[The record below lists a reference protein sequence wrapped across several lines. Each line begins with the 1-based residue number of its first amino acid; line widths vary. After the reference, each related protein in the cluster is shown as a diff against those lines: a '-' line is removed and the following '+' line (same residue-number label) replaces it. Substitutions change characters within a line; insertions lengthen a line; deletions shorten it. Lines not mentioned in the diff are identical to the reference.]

1 MRLQNALLY
10 TFFFSLNFEVWDPF
24 STGGNFSVAKLT
36 GLLYALSL
44 VPKLKYILYF
54 PLILKTY
61 AKLLISFYLLIVVM
75 SFINLNHYSSDFLQ
89 MSLIQNVTLFF
100 ILFNHE
106 RLCPG
111 IIEKS
116 FVSFWIGSL
125 ILASCFYLGIGIETN
140 IEGRVTL
147 FGDNENIIGIRMVVS
162 ALFIAHILIQV
173 KKKLPKL
180 IYLILTLS
188 FIPLITLT
196 LNTGSRLSFISLF
209 FGISLIFIM
218 YKKRELLSKGL
229 ILGIGILAS
238 TSIFD
243 LAMRSNVLGTRL
255 SRTIQEGNLAGREEI
270 WYSILPLLKENWIFG
285 VGRTGYIEYITELF
299 GRIKSPHNVIIEVL
313 AYSGV
318 IGLLL
323 FLGVLKKSFAS
334 AYKYY
339 KSYNEVAPF
348 VFFVPILGIILSAQ
362 LLTFKLAWVILAYAA
377 TRSLYLKR

>member
-1 MRLQNALLY
+1 ILITRCICGVYIYLLNGWKNTMVNSFKIQNYLLY
-10 TFFFSLNFEVWDPF
+10 LFFFSLNFEVWDPF

-89 MSLIQNVTLFF
+89 MSLTQNVTLFF

-116 FVSFWIGSL
+116 FVSFWMGSL

-173 KKKLPKL
+173 KKKLPK
-180 IYLILTLS
+180 
-188 FIPLITLT
+188 
-196 LNTGSRLSFISLF
+196 
-209 FGISLIFIM
+209 
-218 YKKRELLSKGL
+218 
-229 ILGIGILAS
+229 
-238 TSIFD
+238 
-243 LAMRSNVLGTRL
+243 
-255 SRTIQEGNLAGREEI
+255 
-270 WYSILPLLKENWIFG
+270 
-285 VGRTGYIEYITELF
+285 
-299 GRIKSPHNVIIEVL
+299 
-313 AYSGV
+313 
-318 IGLLL
+318 
-323 FLGVLKKSFAS
+323 
-334 AYKYY
+334 
-339 KSYNEVAPF
+339 
-348 VFFVPILGIILSAQ
+348 
-362 LLTFKLAWVILAYAA
+362 
-377 TRSLYLKR
+377 

>member
-1 MRLQNALLY
+1 M
-10 TFFFSLNFEVWDPF
+10 
-24 STGGNFSVAKLT
+24 
-36 GLLYALSL
+36 
-44 VPKLKYILYF
+44 
-54 PLILKTY
+54 
-61 AKLLISFYLLIVVM
+61 
-75 SFINLNHYSSDFLQ
+75 
-89 MSLIQNVTLFF
+89 
-100 ILFNHE
+100 
-106 RLCPG
+106 
-111 IIEKS
+111 
-116 FVSFWIGSL
+116 GSL

-323 FLGVLKKSFAS
+323 FLGVLKKSFTS

-362 LLTFKLAWVILAYAA
+362 LLTFNLAWVILAYAA